1 MTKIPNTV
9 SRDQSIKKIND
20 AFTEIRQNKGELYR
34 VRNSTFDRCQ
44 SCVIKNDGYFVN
56 YGVFVNSDSATRILC
71 SF

>member
-34 VRNSTFDRCQ
+34 VRNSTFDRCR

-56 YGVFVNSDSATRILC
+56 SEVFVNSESATRILC